1 MLCLSGSPAKA
12 KDEKQG
18 DKLAE
23 LFQRG
28 RELSLHVALADAES
42 LGYLAIGQSFLAAHD
57 EHLAPLHW
65 HAVDLVIHF
74 PNQLLILH
82 VALRVGTAT
91 YLLDVG
97 IDGQG
102 GEREGMAYEV
112 YLLIVCHGEYIRADI
127 IHSL

>member
-1 MLCLSGSPAKA
+1 MNAFKTMCLSGSPAKA

-28 RELSLHVALADAES
+28 RDVSLHGALADA
-42 LGYLAIGQSFLAAHD
+42 
-57 EHLAPLHW
+57 
-65 HAVDLVIHF
+65 DLVIHF

-112 YLLIVCHGEYIRADI
+112 YRLIVW
-127 IHSL
+127 S